1 MRRKP
6 RLEMHEKEV
15 KPGEDI
21 EMAVVQDGVPKDLVT
36 KLAPGS
42 QQDWVVKVC
51 KQY

>member
-21 EMAVVQDGVPKDLVT
+21 EMAVVQDGFGYQADARKSAGL
-36 KLAPGS
+36 G
-42 QQDWVVKVC
+42 C
-51 KQY
+51 